1 MDFLSKS
8 RQKYEELAF
17 IQLFGRYSVLNVS
30 GGSSK
35 SDVRLAKGQHCA
47 YGLFQY
53 WIPKTHNM
61 HNNFVFNMPA
71 KASKFTVYF
80 WNIKKSGFEIHAG
93 ELTISEL
100 GPVPAAKNAPIAY

>member
-17 IQLFGRYSVLNVS
+17 IQPFGRYSVLNIF

-35 SDVRLAKGQHCA
+35 SDVRLAKIQHCA

-80 WNIKKSGFEIHAG
+80 WDIKKSVFEIHAG

-100 GPVPAAKNAPIAY
+100 GPERAVETAALTY